1 MQKPNK
7 PHRLAV
13 VAIAL
18 AMLAIMGGSA
28 LAKTSSSGG
37 TGGAVYN
44 AIPSK
49 LPGSVPSEAFEA
61 QGASEFG
68 DQVVLGGTG
77 RNLQSLSV
85 VLVSWGCQSGYWYNN
100 GTNAPIDCV
109 TDPGATFEV
118 PLTFKIY
125 ADDGDS
131 TVPDSLIT
139 SQTKIVN
146 VRYRPSASPRC
157 GDGRWYNKV
166 DHTCYNG
173 FAQTFKASFAGED
186 LTEGIIWSVAYNT
199 THYGYDPIGEQESCF
214 TSSGG
219 CGYDS
224 LNVGAFSAAN
234 APYVGTDLNESEAFL
249 CNGPPEAISCFM
261 DTGWTGFR
269 PLGAISATK

>member
-18 AMLAIMGGSA
+18 GMLAIMGGSA

-37 TGGAVYN
+37 TGGVVYN

-49 LPGSVPSEAFEA
+49 LPGSVPSHAFEA
-61 QGASEFG
+61 QQTTEFG
-68 DQVVLGGTG
+68 DQVILGGTG
-77 RNLQSLSV
+77 RNLQSMSV
-85 VLVSWGCQSGYWYNN
+85 VLVSWGCQSGTWFD
-100 GTNAPIDCV
+100 GDCV
-109 TDPGATFEV
+109 TPSGASFEV
-118 PLTFKIY
+118 PLTFNIY
-125 ADDGDS
+125 DDQGGTQVPGD
-131 TVPDSLIT
+131 LIA
-139 SQTKIVN
+139 SQTKTVN
-146 VRYRPSASPRC
+146 VQYRPSASDKC
-157 GDGRWYNKV
+157 GDGRWYSKT

-173 FAQTFKASFAGED
+173 FAQTFKASFASGTTLPDEV
-186 LTEGIIWSVAYNT
+186 IWSVAYST
-199 THYGYDPIGEQESCF
+199 THYGSAPYGEDEACF

-234 APYVGTDLNESEAFL
+234 APYVGTDVNEDEAFVCRQDL
-249 CNGPPEAISCFM
+249 LLAISCSM
-261 DTGWTGFR
+261 EPGWTGAR